1 MMRFERFTERA
12 QDAAIRAAEILQRYG
27 HNQVDTEHL
36 LLALLEQP
44 DGVIPQLLERMTID
58 VSAMRSR
65 LDEVLRAIQATNTNL
80 PAGNISYGADER
92 LVRIEGKIKDA
103 RGFNKIIVARR
114 ASGPVYLEQVAEVVD
129 GEQEEMSISRING
142 VRAIT
147 LEVTKIQDANVVEVG
162 TGIKLA
168 VEKMQ
173 KTLPAD
179 IKLSIL
185 EDQSQRVQ
193 SQLDNVKRTIIEG
206 AILTMLIVFLFL
218 LYYGLPNLGV
228 TLSPFVIAV
237 FGFTLNV
244 SAYNARYLTIAY
256 KGLDQAELQSA
267 RAQGF
272 SPFQVFRLI
281 TAPQSLRMSVP
292 SLTNQAIQN
301 IKDSSI
307 VFLIQ
312 YIEFFAQ
319 MQEVA
324 GRTFLFFKTYLFT
337 AFVYLLLVSVVVLV
351 ARRMERK
358 LAIPGL
364 G

>member
-1 MMRFERFTERA
+1 MQF
-12 QDAAIRAAEILQRYG
+12 DAFPFFADLVSYWPQIVRGLRDTILLSVTITVTG
-27 HNQVDTEHL
+27 LIGGVGVFG
-36 LLALLEQP
+36 LALSQ
-44 DGVIPQLLERMTID
+44 
-58 VSAMRSR
+58 
-65 LDEVLRAIQATNTNL
+65 N
-80 PAGNISYGADER
+80 R
-92 LVRIEGKIKDA
+92 LVRFA
-103 RGFNKIIVARR
+103 TQ
-114 ASGPVYLEQVAEVVD
+114 SY
-129 GEQEEMSISRING
+129 ISLFI
-142 VRAIT
+142 
-147 LEVTKIQDANVVEVG
+147 G
-162 TGIKLA
+162 T
-168 VEKMQ
+168 
-173 KTLPAD
+173 P
-179 IKLSIL
+179 
-185 EDQSQRVQ
+185 
-193 SQLDNVKRTIIEG
+193 
-206 AILTMLIVFLFL
+206 LIVFLFL

-228 TLSPFVIAV
+228 TWSPFVIAV
-237 FGFTLNV
+237 LGFTLNV

-324 GRTFLFFKTYLFT
+324 SRTFLFFKTYAFT
-337 AFVYLLLVSVVVLV
+337 ALVYLLLVSVVVLV
-351 ARRMERK
+351 ARRLERR

>member
-1 MMRFERFTERA
+1 V
-12 QDAAIRAAEILQRYG
+12 DAFPFLADLASYWPQIVRGLRDTILLSVTITVTGLIGGIGVFALVLSPNRIVHFVMQRY
-27 HNQVDTEHL
+27 
-36 LLALLEQP
+36 
-44 DGVIPQLLERMTID
+44 
-58 VSAMRSR
+58 
-65 LDEVLRAIQATNTNL
+65 
-80 PAGNISYGADER
+80 IS
-92 LVRIEGKIKDA
+92 LFI
-103 RGFNKIIVARR
+103 
-114 ASGPVYLEQVAEVVD
+114 
-129 GEQEEMSISRING
+129 
-142 VRAIT
+142 
-147 LEVTKIQDANVVEVG
+147 G
-162 TGIKLA
+162 T
-168 VEKMQ
+168 
-173 KTLPAD
+173 P
-179 IKLSIL
+179 
-185 EDQSQRVQ
+185 
-193 SQLDNVKRTIIEG
+193 
-206 AILTMLIVFLFL
+206 LIVFLFL

-256 KGLDQAELQSA
+256 KGLDQAELESA

-272 SPFQVFRLI
+272 SWFQVFRLI

-292 SLTNQAIQN
+292 ALTNQAIQN

-324 GRTFLFFKTYLFT
+324 SRTFLFFKTYLFT
-337 AFVYLLLVSVVVLV
+337 AFVYLLLVSVVVLA
-351 ARRMERK
+351 ARRLERK

>member
-1 MMRFERFTERA
+1 MSLDSFPFFA
-12 QDAAIRAAEILQRYG
+12 DLVSYGPQILKGLR
-27 HNQVDTEHL
+27 DTIL
-36 LLALLEQP
+36 LSVTITVTGLIGGVGVFGLALSQ
-44 DGVIPQLLERMTID
+44 
-58 VSAMRSR
+58 
-65 LDEVLRAIQATNTNL
+65 N
-80 PAGNISYGADER
+80 R
-92 LVRIEGKIKDA
+92 LVRFA
-103 RGFNKIIVARR
+103 TQ
-114 ASGPVYLEQVAEVVD
+114 SY
-129 GEQEEMSISRING
+129 ISLFI
-142 VRAIT
+142 
-147 LEVTKIQDANVVEVG
+147 G
-162 TGIKLA
+162 T
-168 VEKMQ
+168 
-173 KTLPAD
+173 P
-179 IKLSIL
+179 
-185 EDQSQRVQ
+185 
-193 SQLDNVKRTIIEG
+193 
-206 AILTMLIVFLFL
+206 LIVFLFL

-228 TLSPFVIAV
+228 TWSPFVIAV
-237 FGFTLNV
+237 LGFTLNV

-267 RAQGF
+267 SAQGF

-324 GRTFLFFKTYLFT
+324 SRTFLFFKTYAFT
-337 AFVYLLLVSVVVLV
+337 ALVYLLLVSVVVLV
-351 ARRMERK
+351 ARRLERR

>member
-1 MMRFERFTERA
+1 M
-12 QDAAIRAAEILQRYG
+12 
-27 HNQVDTEHL
+27 
-36 LLALLEQP
+36 
-44 DGVIPQLLERMTID
+44 
-58 VSAMRSR
+58 
-65 LDEVLRAIQATNTNL
+65 
-80 PAGNISYGADER
+80 
-92 LVRIEGKIKDA
+92 
-103 RGFNKIIVARR
+103 
-114 ASGPVYLEQVAEVVD
+114 
-129 GEQEEMSISRING
+129 
-142 VRAIT
+142 
-147 LEVTKIQDANVVEVG
+147 
-162 TGIKLA
+162 
-168 VEKMQ
+168 
-173 KTLPAD
+173 
-179 IKLSIL
+179 
-185 EDQSQRVQ
+185 
-193 SQLDNVKRTIIEG
+193 QLDAFPFVADLVSYSPQILRGLRDTILLSVTITATG
-206 AILTMLIVFLFL
+206 LVGGIGVFALSLNSNRFVRFATQSYISLFIGTPLIVFLFL

-237 FGFTLNV
+237 FGFTFNV

-272 SPFQVFRLI
+272 SPFEVFRLI
-281 TAPQSLRMSVP
+281 TAPQALRMSVP

-324 GRTFLFFKTYLFT
+324 SRTFLFFQTYVFT

-351 ARRMERK
+351 ARRLERK